1 MTEQELLLD
10 CLRRL
15 NDAGMA
21 YMLSG
26 SMASNAW
33 GIPRSTHDLD
43 FAIQLPPSQIPALV
57 AAFAGDYYIDE
68 QAVRGAYQPPYQF
81 NAIHVPSA
89 LKVDFW
95 LLHGAVF
102 EQEMFRRRVRDE
114 WFGQRLWLATAEDI
128 ILHKLYW
135 NRLTPSDR
143 QVADVAGVV
152 AIQKGRLDERYL
164 RHWAVE
170 LGVLD
175 TLEQALSGK
184 PAPKST

>member
-1 MTEQELLLD
+1 MTEQEILLD

-15 NDAGMA
+15 NSAGMS

-33 GIPRSTHDLD
+33 GIPQSTHDLV
-43 FAIQLPPSQIPALV
+43 FAIQLPPAQIPTLV
-57 AAFAGDYYIDE
+57 AAFTGDYYTDE
-68 QAVRGAYQPPYQF
+68 QAVRAVYQPPYQF

-95 LLHGAVF
+95 LLHAAVF

-114 WFGQRLWLATAEDI
+114 WFGQPLWLATAEDI

-135 NRLTPSDR
+135 NNLTPSDR
-143 QVADVAGVV
+143 QLADVAGVV
-152 AIQKGRLDERYL
+152 AIQKGRLDERHL

-175 TLEQALSGK
+175 TLERALSGK
-184 PAPKST
+184 LAPKFT